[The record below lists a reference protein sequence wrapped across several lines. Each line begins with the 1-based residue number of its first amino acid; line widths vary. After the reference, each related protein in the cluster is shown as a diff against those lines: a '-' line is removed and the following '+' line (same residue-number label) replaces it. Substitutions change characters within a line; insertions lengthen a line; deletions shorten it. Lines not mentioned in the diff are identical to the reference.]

1 MMDEIDKLDAEYD
14 WIFQLMLQNFE
25 LKRRIKGLLL
35 RVENLQAMIKKEHLS
50 GAEARRADEENKEP
64 LPLNLDEIFS
74 EK

>member
-1 MMDEIDKLDAEYD
+1 MDEIDKLDAEYD

-35 RVENLQAMIKKEHLS
+35 RVENLQAMIKK
-50 GAEARRADEENKEP
+50 DEENKEP

>member
-1 MMDEIDKLDAEYD
+1 MDEIDKLDAEYD

-35 RVENLQAMIKKEHLS
+35 RVENLQAMIKKEHIS
-50 GAEARRADEENKEP
+50 GDEENKEP

>member
-1 MMDEIDKLDAEYD
+1 MDEIDKLDAEYD

-35 RVENLQAMIKKEHLS
+35 RVENLQAMIKK
-50 GAEARRADEENKEP
+50 DEENKEP

-74 EK
+74 

>member
-35 RVENLQAMIKKEHLS
+35 RVENLQAMIKK
-50 GAEARRADEENKEP
+50 DEENKEP

>member
-1 MMDEIDKLDAEYD
+1 MDEIDKLDAETPSGLTAQSAEYD

-35 RVENLQAMIKKEHLS
+35 RVENLQAMIKK
-50 GAEARRADEENKEP
+50 DEENKEP

>member
-1 MMDEIDKLDAEYD
+1 MDEIDKLDAEYD

-35 RVENLQAMIKKEHLS
+35 HVKNLQAMIKKEHLS